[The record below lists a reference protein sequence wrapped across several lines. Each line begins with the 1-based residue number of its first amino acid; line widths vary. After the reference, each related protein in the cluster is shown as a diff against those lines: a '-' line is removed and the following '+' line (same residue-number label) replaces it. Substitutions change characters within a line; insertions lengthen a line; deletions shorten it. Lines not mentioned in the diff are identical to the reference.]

1 MEEFPMNNE
10 IPNILFEKTEEYK
23 RHRTA
28 LDKFRAMSPKAKLQT
43 MIDAG
48 ILTSELTLTERYQ
61 SSSSEEAGDKENS
74 AGSSLPQKKATQ
86 S

>member
-1 MEEFPMNNE
+1 MNNE

-23 RHRTA
+23 RHRTV

-61 SSSSEEAGDKENS
+61 SSSSEEEACEKENN
-74 AGSSLPQKKATQ
+74 AGSSLPTQ

>member
-1 MEEFPMNNE
+1 MKSQTSFSKKPKNTKD
-10 IPNILFEKTEEYK
+10 I
-23 RHRTA
+23 A
-28 LDKFRAMSPKAKLQT
+28 LLWRIFRVMSPKAKLQT

>member
-1 MEEFPMNNE
+1 MNNK
-10 IPNILFEKTEEYK
+10 IPNIPFENTEEHK

-61 SSSSEEAGDKENS
+61 SSSSEEEAGEKENN
-74 AGSSLPQKKATQ
+74 AGSSLPTQ